1 MEVGAQHGV
10 CRAKGTNAR
19 GQGHSTPQVLPFR
32 EPKGGSVSSGVYI
45 ADSPDARTPSHN
57 GFKII
62 LS

>member
-1 MEVGAQHGV
+1 MVSAEPRAQMPGARDTRH
-10 CRAKGTNAR
+10 
-19 GQGHSTPQVLPFR
+19 LR